1 MYTFSHS
8 PYPLYPSFEFVDTL
22 RILNIE
28 VHKDFTDHLLLLEKN
43 PDQTFVESLLQLY
56 QDKDNQPLLHV
67 LCDLSK
73 WDPQTDPLAN
83 FAVCYFSL
91 PPKFKYFVKGT
102 KETFESHEKDQRK
115 AYQDYLE
122 NKLREQFS
130 KLL

>member
-1 MYTFSHS
+1 MEQLVCSLT
-8 PYPLYPSFEFVDTL
+8 E
-22 RILNIE
+22 
-28 VHKDFTDHLLLLEKN
+28 LLSVEKLH
-43 PDQTFVESLLQLY
+43 PDQTFVESLLQVY

-91 PPKFKYFVKGT
+91 PPKFKYFVKAT
-102 KETFESHEKDQRK
+102 KETFESHEKKHKK

-122 NKLREQFS
+122 NKLQEFS